1 MNYFLKLFGWVLI
14 LALAAAVGAVSIFFN
29 YRYGQAQG
37 GTGFD
42 GQLQGGVFALAD
54 AFKLCLPVLI
64 ATAWT
69 RGHRA
74 LPAIGA
80 VGFAG
85 LVVLSAWSAY
95 AYTVLSRAELTGT
108 HIADAGR
115 LAGLTAELKAIDV
128 RLMALG
134 ELPPSGAIIAE
145 IEGLRVDK
153 RWYGTSGCKPVE
165 LTWDAARTFCATF
178 ASKNSMLA
186 RAVEAEA
193 LRAKRTT
200 VAGHAAAPQRL
211 SPLRRCEARRLTG
224 EFRYV
229 LQMRNTLTMDGKPK
243 YARPKRTGVSA
254 RRRVGRLPIPRRPS
268 PHGAGH

>member
-1 MNYFLKLFGWVLI
+1 MNYFLKLFGWALL

-64 ATAWT
+64 TTAWT

-108 HIADAGR
+108 HVADAGR

-200 VAGHAAAPQRL
+200 VAGHAAVTAFTSMSS
-211 SPLRRCEARRLTG
+211 SPA
-224 EFRYV
+224 
-229 LQMRNTLTMDGKPK
+229 DG
-243 YARPKRTGVSA
+243 
-254 RRRVGRLPIPRRPS
+254 
-268 PHGAGH
+268 